1 MNQPRDELNIEYPFQ
16 MLTLILSED
25 QYKKCARMAREINIY
40 GGLVI
45 LGRGTVNSS
54 VLNLLGIK
62 SQKKEVVYFILEKEK
77 AREVLDYFTRELQL
91 LVPGHGI
98 AFTSPV
104 IFTSRET
111 DISQVAGI
119 SQVTGNTAQDMEG
132 KSMYKKLTVIVDRG
146 MAADVMDIARKAG
159 ATGGTI
165 IHGRGT
171 GAEFTEKLFG
181 MEIEPEKEVVMI
193 LMPGILIDKV
203 VNALFQE
210 LKMQE
215 PGHGI
220 LYVEPVNEV
229 RGLIDSHSEGKDT
242 L

>member
-1 MNQPRDELNIEYPFQ
+1 MCPHGQEKHLRWVGIGQRHGKQFGFK
-16 MLTLILSED
+16 LTGHKEP
-25 QYKKCARMAREINIY
+25 E
-40 GGLVI
+40 
-45 LGRGTVNSS
+45 
-54 VLNLLGIK
+54 
-62 SQKKEVVYFILEKEK
+62 KEVCFILEKKRQE
-77 AREVLDYFTRELQL
+77 RYWIISQRNCSF
-91 LVPGHGI
+91 VPGHGI

-111 DISQVAGI
+111 DISQVTGI
-119 SQVTGNTAQDMEG
+119 NQVSGNTAQDMEG

-193 LMPGILIDKV
+193 LMPGDMIDKV
-203 VNALFQE
+203 VNALFHE

-220 LYVEPVNEV
+220 LFVEPVDEV
-229 RGLIDSHSEGKDT
+229 RGLIDSHNEGKNT